1 MAISTEPANKKVKVM
16 SGQVDDQLAIDTIRT
31 IAADM
36 VQKAKSGH
44 PGAPMGCAPMGHAL
58 YTHVMR
64 YNAANPHWWNRDRFV
79 LSNGHACA
87 LQYVLMHLA
96 GYKDVGLEDLKN
108 FRQLGSRTAGH
119 PERDLLEGVEVSTG
133 PLGQGICNAVGL
145 AIAGAH
151 LAATYN
157 QDGYELFSN
166 YTYVICGDGCLEE
179 GVSSEACAL
188 AGHLGLGHLI
198 VLYDDNKITIDGS
211 TDLAFTEDVSKR
223 FEGMHW
229 QVLEVARGDSDVA
242 DIIAKVEEAKKC
254 TDKPTI
260 IKVHTT
266 IGYGSAKQ
274 GTAKVHGA
282 PLGDEDLASV
292 KKKFGFDPEKFFEI
306 PTEVRSLYKD
316 ALARGQQANKEWDA
330 LFVEYGKAFPREHA
344 ELTRRAKGALP
355 HELESFLPKYQPGDK
370 AKATRVTS
378 GEVLAALMEHLP
390 EVVGGSADLTASNM
404 TNMGNV
410 PIMQKD
416 AMQNRYIEFGVREHG
431 MAAIL
436 NGMHAYGGFLPF
448 GATFVNF
455 IGYCWGAMR
464 LSCLSEQQV
473 LYVMTHD
480 SIDLGEDGPTHQ
492 PIEVLPLLRAT
503 PNMNTIRPC
512 DGRETVGAYK
522 SYLANR
528 TGPTTLILSRS
539 GLPTFE
545 HSSVEGTMKGAYVI
559 DDFTGKGDGKVIII
573 ASGTEVL
580 QAVEAKK
587 LLSQEGEV
595 DVRVVSMPSWNL
607 FERQSDE
614 YKKSVFP
621 QGVKR
626 LMVEASS
633 PLGFER
639 YAEGWIAMDTFGA
652 SGPASKVKAQF
663 GFTADNI
670 YIKAKRLA
678 ASSS

>member
-1 MAISTEPANKKVKVM
+1 MATSTEPANKKAKVM
-16 SGQVDDQLAIDTIRT
+16 PKQIEELAIDTIRIT
-31 IAADM
+31 AADM

-44 PGAPMGCAPMGHAL
+44 PGAPMGCAPIGHAL
-58 YTHVMR
+58 YGHVMK
-64 YNAANPHWWNRDRFV
+64 YNASNPHWWNRDRFV

-96 GYKDVGLEDLKN
+96 GYKDVEVEHLKN

-119 PERDLLEGVEVSTG
+119 PERHLLEGVEVSTG
-133 PLGQGICNAVGL
+133 PLGQGISNAVGL

-157 QDGYELFSN
+157 RPDGYEVFNN
-166 YTYVICGDGCLEE
+166 YTFAVCGDGCLEE

-188 AGHLGLGHLI
+188 AGHLGLGRLI
-198 VLYDDNKITIDGS
+198 VLYDDNKITIDGR
-211 TDLAFTEDVSKR
+211 TDIAFTEDVTKR

-229 QVLEVARGDSDVA
+229 QVLEVAEGDSDVA
-242 DIIAKVEEAKKC
+242 DIIAKIEEAKKC

-282 PLGDEDLASV
+282 PLGDEDLANV
-292 KKKFGFDPEKFFEI
+292 KKEFGFDPEKFFEI
-306 PTEVRSLYKD
+306 PTEVRAFYG
-316 ALARGQQANKEWDA
+316 AVLARGQQANKEWDA
-330 LFVEYGKAFPREHA
+330 LFAKYGQAYPAEHA
-344 ELTRRAKGALP
+344 ELIRRAKGDLP
-355 HELESFLPKYQPGDK
+355 HDVDSFFPKYQPGDK

-378 GEVLAALMEHLP
+378 GEVLAALMKHLP
-390 EVVGGSADLTASNM
+390 EIIGGSADLTSSNM
-404 TNMGNV
+404 TNMGNF
-410 PIMQKD
+410 PSMQRG

-431 MAAIL
+431 MAAML
-436 NGMHAYGGFLPF
+436 NGIHAYGGFLPF

-455 IGYCWGAMR
+455 IGYCWGGMR

-492 PIEVLPLLRAT
+492 PIEILALLRAT
-503 PNMNTIRPC
+503 PNMSTIRPC

-522 SYLANR
+522 SYLANKN
-528 TGPTTLILSRS
+528 GPTTLILSRS

-545 HSSVEGTMKGAYVI
+545 NSSAEGAMKGAYVI
-559 DDFTGKGDGKVIII
+559 DDFTGSSDQKVIII

-587 LLSQEGEV
+587 LLKEEGV
-595 DVRVVSMPSWNL
+595 DARVVSMPSWNL
-607 FERQSDE
+607 FEKQGE
-614 YKKSVFP
+614 AYKKTVLP

-639 YAEGWIAMDTFGA
+639 YADEWIAMTTFGA
-652 SGPASKVKAQF
+652 SGPANKVKAHF
-663 GFTADNI
+663 GFTAENI
-670 YIKAKRLA
+670 CIRAKRLLA
-678 ASSS
+678 AST